1 MRTVFGLAPILLYS
15 FFASAAAHGETALA
29 RSFADAWQRQP
40 AAAGLIE
47 RDRAAAAR
55 RAAADAWTAA
65 PASVELSARSDRFN
79 RRNGARENEIGLVL
93 PLWLPGERSGSQA
106 LAEAEAAATAGRGEA
121 LRLRLA
127 QVVRETWWAWQGA
140 RNEVALAGERVAA
153 ATRLRDDVARRF
165 AAGDLSRADLNQAD
179 GALAQGLVLQAE
191 AQSAELG
198 LRHRLESLSGKAPAD
213 GEVQAEPEPALPVD
227 ESVGKS
233 AGKSAQD
240 PAAHPALRE
249 LAARGEVARREVD
262 LARTQGRAN
271 PELMLST
278 RTDRSAYGEP
288 NEQTWAL
295 AVRIPFS
302 AGPRQDARVATAN
315 AEAIEAGVEFER
327 ERERLGREVEA
338 VRQQVGAARLQLAA
352 AEQRARLARENRG
365 FYEKSFRLGETDL
378 PTRLRI
384 DSEAFEAE
392 RALGRARIALALSI
406 SQWRQSLGLLP
417 E

>member
-15 FFASAAAHGETALA
+15 LFASASAHGETALA

-40 AAAGLIE
+40 AAAGLVE

-55 RAAADAWTAA
+55 RSAADAWTAA
-65 PASVELSARSDRFN
+65 PASVELSTRSDRFN

-198 LRHRLESLSGKAPAD
+198 LRHRLESLSGKAPAE
-213 GEVQAEPEPALPVD
+213 GEVQAEPEPVSPAD
-227 ESVGKS
+227 ELAEQS
-233 AGKSAQD
+233 AGKPAQD

-262 LARTQGRAN
+262 LARAQGRAN

-278 RTDRSAYGEP
+278 RTDRAAYGEP

-295 AVRIPFS
+295 AVRIPFA

-315 AEAIEAGVEFER
+315 AEAIEAGVELER
-327 ERERLGREVEA
+327 ERERLGREAAA
-338 VRQQVGAARLQLAA
+338 VRQQVGAARQQLAA

-392 RALGRARIALALSI
+392 RALGRARIALALGI
-406 SQWRQSLGLLP
+406 SQLRQSLGLLP

>member
-1 MRTVFGLAPILLYS
+1 
-15 FFASAAAHGETALA
+15 
-29 RSFADAWQRQP
+29 
-40 AAAGLIE
+40 
-47 RDRAAAAR
+47 
-55 RAAADAWTAA
+55 
-65 PASVELSARSDRFN
+65 
-79 RRNGARENEIGLVL
+79 
-93 PLWLPGERSGSQA
+93 
-106 LAEAEAAATAGRGEA
+106 
-121 LRLRLA
+121 
-127 QVVRETWWAWQGA
+127 VRETWWAWQGA

-198 LRHRLESLSGKAPAD
+198 LRHRLESLSGKAPAE
-213 GEVQAEPEPALPVD
+213 GEVQAEPEPA
-227 ESVGKS
+227 S
-233 AGKSAQD
+233 
-240 PAAHPALRE
+240 PAEERSGDSPQNSSAHPALRE

-262 LARTQGRAN
+262 LARAQGRAN

-278 RTDRSAYGEP
+278 RTDRAAYGEP

-295 AVRIPFS
+295 ALRIPFS

-315 AEAIEAGVEFER
+315 AEAIEAGVELER
-327 ERERLGREVEA
+327 ERERLGREAAA
-338 VRQQVGAARLQLAA
+338 VRQQVAAAHRQLAA

-365 FYEKSFRLGETDL
+365 FYDKSFRLGETDL

-392 RALGRARIALALSI
+392 RALGRARIALAQGI

>member
-15 FFASAAAHGETALA
+15 LFASASAHGETALA

-40 AAAGLIE
+40 AAAGLLE

-65 PASVELSARSDRFN
+65 PASVELSTRSDRFN

-198 LRHRLESLSGKAPAD
+198 LRHRLESLSGKAPAE
-213 GEVQAEPEPALPVD
+213 GEVQAEPEPALPAN
-227 ESVGKS
+227 EL
-233 AGKSAQD
+233 AEKSAQD

-262 LARTQGRAN
+262 LARAQGRAN

-338 VRQQVGAARLQLAA
+338 VRQQVGAARQQLAA

-392 RALGRARIALALSI
+392 RALGRARIALAQGI